1 MLSGVREVGLR
12 VTNPQEQTQDDR
24 GRLQAAEDMDLAGST
39 TSLVAILTRATAVEM
54 KPYKIRPMEFNVLR
68 HCVVRGD
75 CNATELADILP
86 VDASR
91 ISRLVTGLVDRGLL
105 VRHRQTEDR
114 RVVTLQI
121 TNEGRVLVALLL
133 QRMGTYISRL
143 VRDVGD
149 EELSVFES
157 VAREIIDAHYRL
169 RTSQ

>member
-1 MLSGVREVGLR
+1 
-12 VTNPQEQTQDDR
+12 
-24 GRLQAAEDMDLAGST
+24 
-39 TSLVAILTRATAVEM
+39 M
-54 KPYKIRPMEFNVLR
+54 KPYNIRPMEFNVLR
-68 HCVVRGD
+68 HCLVRGD
-75 CNATELADILP
+75 CNATELAEVLP

-105 VRHRQTEDR
+105 VRHRQPEDR

-121 TNEGRVLVALLL
+121 TNEGKVLVALLL